1 MFEINGKEYECTI
14 AVTLDVFNDK
24 WKLFIIWNL
33 LDEEKR
39 FKDLGELMPQIT
51 TKTLSVKLKELEGK
65 NIIHREVFPE
75 VPPKVV
81 YSLTST
87 GEKLRPLFREMIKW
101 GMDYVNDHGKTTGE
115 HVGCEANVAK
125 KIGAKK

>member
-14 AVTLDVFNDK
+14 AVTLDIFNDK

-39 FKDLGELMPQIT
+39 FKELGELMPQIT
-51 TKTLSVKLKELEGK
+51 TKTLSVKLKELEEK

-75 VPPKVV
+75 VPLKVV
-81 YSLTST
+81 YSLTPS
-87 GEKLRPLFREMIKW
+87 GEKLRPLFKEMFQW
-101 GMDYVNDHGKTTGE
+101 GMDYVNEHGKVKGE
-115 HVGCEANVAK
+115 YLGCELNVAK
-125 KIGAKK
+125 KIGI